1 MCQHNNK
8 IGDNYGMSC
17 QDCGERIEGYGYW
30 AHKTDCL
37 HRFLPVGDTE
47 EVCIYCEAWRTK
59 DDPQRDADLLA
70 QEVEKNGW
78 YELPPVTTWEQAM
91 QERERAFNRRYY
103 KNPDGKPEF
112 KYG

>member
-17 QDCGERIEGYGYW
+17 QDCGERLEGYGYW
-30 AHKTDCL
+30 GHERSCR

-59 DDPQRDADLLA
+59 DDPQRDADLLNA
-70 QEVEKNGW
+70 EIEKNGW
-78 YELPPVTTWEQAM
+78 QAEHADWLDEQAT
-91 QERERAFNRRYY
+91 RESVR
-103 KNPDGKPEF
+103 P
-112 KYG
+112 